1 MSTMVDICRRKSL
14 VGSPETFLQIVVAL
28 PNMLGYSATK
38 MKANNNQTGAQ
49 QASTNIV
56 LDVIRDMPNASEA
69 EIDREIERRY
79 DAMEFPECHD

>member
-1 MSTMVDICRRKSL
+1 
-14 VGSPETFLQIVVAL
+14 
-28 PNMLGYSATK
+28 